1 MNNRAREFDIIA
13 GSRIKKIGD
22 GIPLHVAIETRIRSH
37 SETK

>member
-22 GIPLHVAIETRIRSH
+22 GIPLHVAIGNKIRSH